1 MGIDPLYM
9 ILAQAHPLNVVIVF
23 VLEVEGGERGE
34 LRARDERQWEE
45 GERGGEVETAVEQE
59 V

>member
-1 MGIDPLYM
+1 M
-9 ILAQAHPLNVVIVF
+9 ILARAHPLNVVIVF
-23 VLEVEGGERGE
+23 VLEVEGGEGGE